1 MKGIKKIAIS
11 LTLILIFSFSIMS
24 CGGSKGEVLE
34 KTVIVSSKYPEEVNN
49 YIAEQFKEKTG
60 ITVKYNN
67 KDEIKEKDFKE
78 ENIDVVLGG
87 DKELYTKVASQ
98 GLLKAYKTSWYND
111 VDDNYREKEG
121 YWYSIFRNPI
131 IVSYNKAN
139 LVPNLIP
146 KSLSD
151 LKNGIYSN
159 KILMVNSNN
168 PYTKYF
174 ISATASYFT
183 KEAENNE
190 VVGSDFLQGLKLNV
204 ATFFNDYNELF
215 KALDVK
221 ETPIGILPLDIFN
234 KKIKD
239 NANVVKIDFQEGV
252 PVLTECAGILKSA
265 PNPKASELF
274 MEFIAGPK
282 MQLELAQKFNIMPT
296 LEVAIKYSPDWIKN
310 FKTLDIESST
320 VIENEEKWVQLFN
333 GVAKPEVQDKNNPNN
348 QAKNPIIK
356 NPVNNKKS

>member
-1 MKGIKKIAIS
+1 M
-11 LTLILIFSFSIMS
+11 
-24 CGGSKGEVLE
+24 
-34 KTVIVSSKYPEEVNN
+34 
-49 YIAEQFKEKTG
+49 
-60 ITVKYNN
+60 
-67 KDEIKEKDFKE
+67 
-78 ENIDVVLGG
+78 
-87 DKELYTKVASQ
+87 
-98 GLLKAYKTSWYND
+98 
-111 VDDNYREKEG
+111 
-121 YWYSIFRNPI
+121 
-131 IVSYNKAN
+131 
-139 LVPNLIP
+139 
-146 KSLSD
+146 
-151 LKNGIYSN
+151 
-159 KILMVNSNN
+159 
-168 PYTKYF
+168 
-174 ISATASYFT
+174 
-183 KEAENNE
+183 
-190 VVGSDFLQGLKLNV
+190 